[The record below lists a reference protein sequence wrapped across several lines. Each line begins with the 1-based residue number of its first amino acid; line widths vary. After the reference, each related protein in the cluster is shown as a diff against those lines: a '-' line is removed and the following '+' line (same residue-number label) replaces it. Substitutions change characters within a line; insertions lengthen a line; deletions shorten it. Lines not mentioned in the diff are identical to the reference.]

1 MRLLI
6 AGGGT
11 GGDLYPA
18 LAVARAFRAEEPSG
32 AVLLVGRKGG
42 PEERLVPAAGFELET
57 VRVRGLD
64 RDAPWKNLA
73 LPVLV
78 PLALR
83 AALRIVDR
91 FRPDVV
97 LGMGGYVMAPAVAA
111 ARIRRLPYVLH
122 EKDVRPGLAT
132 RYFAANAAAV
142 CTTLPGTES
151 RLRGVRVVMTGVPLR
166 EGFQPRTPDVP
177 PRRLLVTGGSQGARR
192 LNQAVWS
199 ALDGLCQRF
208 EEVVHVAGQQG
219 ADGLPQHAR
228 DRYRGIAFTDDM
240 AALMARADLIVGRAG
255 VGTIAEAA
263 AVGLPMVLVPGTFGG
278 GHQAE
283 NAAAMVSAGAAV
295 TIPEHVLG
303 QDLLVYS
310 GAIKKSPELDAARA
324 MGVKVLSRAEML
336 AQMINDADSIAV
348 AGTAGKTTVT
358 HMVGH
363 ILVIAGY
370 DPTVLVGDGSSTRA
384 GKTEWLVA
392 ETDES
397 DGTLTLHHPQRAI
410 VTNIELDHPDHFR
423 DVSAVRDL
431 FQWFIEAIPETGL
444 AVLCADD
451 ELARQLKPRA
461 RKVTYGFRQGA
472 TYRCAPTRPC
482 PVYRGADLLGHI
494 DLRQPGRHNIQNA
507 TGAAAVALEIGVPFG
522 DVAGA
527 LQTFPGAH
535 RRMEFLGTFQGAAVY
550 DDYAHHPTKV
560 RATIEAARE
569 LRHRRLLVVFQPHRY
584 SRLSAL
590 MHDFARSFEGADRV
604 YVLDVYSAGEDNV
617 SGVQAADLAH
627 QVPQAIYVGDF
638 TRAKEALKEIVGPD
652 DLVLLMGAGD
662 IKKLGD
668 ELAHKV

>member
-1 MRLLI
+1 MG
-6 AGGGT
+6 AGGAGVS
-11 GGDLYPA
+11 A
-18 LAVARAFRAEEPSG
+18 LARVFLARGDDVTGCDIKESETTD
-32 AVLLVGRKGG
+32 
-42 PEERLVPAAGFELET
+42 ELEE
-57 VRVRGLD
+57 
-64 RDAPWKNLA
+64 A
-73 LPVLV
+73 
-78 PLALR
+78 
-83 AALRIVDR
+83 
-91 FRPDVV
+91 
-97 LGMGGYVMAPAVAA
+97 
-111 ARIRRLPYVLH
+111 
-122 EKDVRPGLAT
+122 
-132 RYFAANAAAV
+132 
-142 CTTLPGTES
+142 
-151 RLRGVRVVMTGVPLR
+151 GVRM
-166 EGFQPRTPDVP
+166 
-177 PRRLLVTGGSQGARR
+177 S
-192 LNQAVWS
+192 
-199 ALDGLCQRF
+199 
-208 EEVVHVAGQQG
+208 
-219 ADGLPQHAR
+219 
-228 DRYRGIAFTDDM
+228 
-240 AALMARADLIVGRAG
+240 VG
-255 VGTIAEAA
+255 
-263 AVGLPMVLVPGTFGG
+263 
-278 GHQAE
+278 HD
-283 NAAAMVSAGAAV
+283 
-295 TIPEHVLG
+295 PEHVLG
-303 QDLLVYS
+303 KDLLVYS

-324 MGVKVLSRAEML
+324 MGVKVVSRAEML
-336 AQMINDADSIAV
+336 ARLISETNSIAV

-358 HMVGH
+358 HMIGH
-363 ILVIAGY
+363 ILVMAGY
-370 DPTVLVGDGSSTRA
+370 DPTVLVGDGSSARA
-384 GKTEWLVA
+384 GQAEWLVA

-451 ELARQLKPRA
+451 ELARELKPKA

-472 TYRCAPTRPC
+472 TYRCEPVRPF
-482 PVYRGADLLGHI
+482 PIYRGADLLGHI

-507 TGAAAVALEIGVPFG
+507 TGAAAMALEIGVPFG

-604 YVLDVYSAGEDNV
+604 YVLDVYSAGEHNV
-617 SGVQAADLAH
+617 SGVQATDLAH
-627 QVPQAIYVGDF
+627 QVPQGIYVGDF
-638 TRAKEALKEIVGPD
+638 TRAKEALQEIVGPD